1 MAPSED
7 KTYSGDIVAGSLLL
21 PESRKIA
28 DLLLRHVSP
37 EQWHRAVFLD
47 NILQKRSPAG
57 IERHARLVRNR
68 LMTFD
73 DPIWRL
79 IREGSVQTASQALMA
94 CAVKHSRLL
103 GDFMDT
109 VVRPHWQTFHR
120 QIDAADWHRYLDRC
134 AQIDPGV
141 EAWQPATRYKL
152 KQVVFRMLAEA
163 GYIDNTRACRL
174 LPVVLVPDIR
184 DYLKDHGETYV
195 LRCMEVTS
203 L

>member
-1 MAPSED
+1 
-7 KTYSGDIVAGSLLL
+7 
-21 PESRKIA
+21 
-28 DLLLRHVSP
+28 
-37 EQWHRAVFLD
+37 
-47 NILQKRSPAG
+47 
-57 IERHARLVRNR
+57 
-68 LMTFD
+68 MTFD
-73 DPIWRL
+73 DPVWRL
-79 IREGSVQTASQALMA
+79 IKEESVQTASQALMA

-109 VVRPHWQTFHR
+109 VVRQHWQTFHR
-120 QIDAADWHRYLDRC
+120 QIDAADWRRYLERC

-141 EAWQPATRYKL
+141 EGWQPTTRYKL

-174 LPVVLVPDIR
+174 LPVVLAPDIR
-184 DYLKDHGETYV
+184 DYLKEHGETYV